1 MKIAIIGGG
10 VIGLST
16 AVKVAEFFYDNAN
29 VHVKL
34 FSDTLSPFT
43 TADGS
48 AGLWSPYLCGSTPA
62 ANVRKWSKETHDFLH
77 EMWQN
82 GFAAELGICLQPMV
96 RISSKNEETDAR
108 MWADIP
114 FGYKK
119 LTSEQ
124 LAVFSKEHG
133 IDYT

>member
-1 MKIAIIGGG
+1 MKIAIVGGG

-34 FSDTLSPFT
+34 FSDKLSPFT

-48 AGLWSPYLCGSTPA
+48 AGLWSPYLCGSTPPE
-62 ANVRKWSKETHDFLH
+62 NVRKWSKETHEFLH
-77 EMWQN
+77 ELWKN
-82 GFAAELGICLQPMV
+82 GLAAELGICLLPMV
-96 RISSKNEETDAR
+96 RVTSSNDQQDEP
-108 MWADIP
+108 MWTDIP
-114 FGYKK
+114 FGFKK

-124 LAVFSKEHG
+124 LAVYSNEHG
-133 IDYT
+133 IKYT